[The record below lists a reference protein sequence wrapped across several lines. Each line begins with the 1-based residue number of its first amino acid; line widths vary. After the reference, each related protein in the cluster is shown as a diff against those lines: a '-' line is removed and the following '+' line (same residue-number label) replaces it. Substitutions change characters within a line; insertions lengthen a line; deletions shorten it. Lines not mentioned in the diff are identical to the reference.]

1 MSTLKWDNIKTDDLL
16 GAILA
21 LKNLNEAKRFFRDLL
36 TELEIIEFGNRWWA
50 AQMLE
55 AKTPYT
61 AIQKETN
68 LSSRTI
74 ARIAKWLN
82 QGKGGYKLMIK
93 RLGSY
98 CPEIKNQYE

>member
-1 MSTLKWDNIKTDDLL
+1 MPTPKWDNVKTDDLFN
-16 GAILA
+16 AILA
-21 LKNLNEAKRFFRDLL
+21 LKNLDEAKRFFRDLL
-36 TELEIIEFGNRWWA
+36 TAPELVEFGNRWWA

-55 AKTPYT
+55 AKIPYT
-61 AIQKETN
+61 IIQKETS

-98 CPEIKNQYE
+98 CPKN

>member
-1 MSTLKWDNIKTDDLL
+1 MSKLKWDNITADDLFN
-16 GAILA
+16 AILA
-21 LKNLNEAKRFFRDLL
+21 LKNLNEAKQFFRDLL
-36 TELEIIEFGNRWWA
+36 TAPEIIEFSNRWWA
-50 AQMLE
+50 AQMID
-55 AKTPYT
+55 AKIPYV
-61 AIQKETN
+61 AIQKETG

-98 CPEIKNQYE
+98 FPEN